1 MKIDKSLLSGSTAL
15 LVLSLLRESDKY
27 GYQIIGDLALRSEH
41 VFELKEGTLYPVLHA
56 LEKDGALRAYEKE
69 APSGRTR
76 RYYAITAKGRRLL
89 EEKIEQWGH
98 FARAVE
104 LIVGGGTI

>member
-15 LVLSLLRESDKY
+15 LVLSLLRENDKY
-27 GYQIIGDLALRSEH
+27 GYQIIGDLAVRSER

-56 LEKDGALRAYEKE
+56 LEKEGALRSYEKE
-69 APSGRTR
+69 APTGRER
-76 RYYAITAKGRRLL
+76 RYYSITAKGRKLL
-89 EEKIEQWGH
+89 EEKQEQWEH

-104 LIVGGGTI
+104 LIVGRA

>member
-15 LVLSLLRESDKY
+15 LVLSLLSESDKY
-27 GYQIIGDLALRSEH
+27 GYQMIGDLALRSEN
-41 VFELKEGTLYPVLHA
+41 VFEFKEGTLYPVLHA
-56 LEKDGALRAYEKE
+56 LEKEGALRSYEKE

-76 RYYAITAKGRRLL
+76 RYYSITAKGRRLL
-89 EEKIEQWGH
+89 SQKGQQWAQ

-104 LIVGGGTI
+104 LILGRA

>member
-27 GYQIIGDLALRSEH
+27 GYQMISDLALRSEQ

-76 RYYAITAKGRRLL
+76 RYYSITPKGRQLL
-89 EEKIEQWGH
+89 EEKKEQWDS
-98 FARAVE
+98 FAHAVE
-104 LIVGGGTI
+104 LIVGNA